1 MKRIVLGLLLCL
13 CVAGPLVA
21 QISIDPTKTSG
32 VASAAYYKYTLPGD
46 VAVVINIWGTVRY
59 SGRYELKR
67 GSTLGDAVSLA
78 GGPQER
84 GIQVG
89 TVDRA
94 ITVTLSRQRFDR
106 REIIFQSELSS
117 VLESESLLPV
127 LSEGDIIYIN
137 TITEEQPSFQSLV
150 LPALNLVATS
160 LLIILRVIDLN
171 N

>member
-1 MKRIVLGLLLCL
+1 MKRIVLGFLLGLCA
-13 CVAGPLVA
+13 VGPLVA
-21 QISIDPTKTSG
+21 QISINPNRMST

-46 VAVVINIWGTVRY
+46 VAVIINIWGTIRF

-78 GGPQER
+78 GGPLER
-84 GIQVG
+84 GVQAG
-89 TVDRA
+89 SVDRA

-106 REIIFQSELSS
+106 REIIFQAELSS

-127 LSEGDIIYIN
+127 LSEGDVIYIN
-137 TITEEQPSFQSLV
+137 TITEQRPNFQTLV

-160 LLIILRVIDLN
+160 LLIVLRVVDLGR
-171 N
+171 